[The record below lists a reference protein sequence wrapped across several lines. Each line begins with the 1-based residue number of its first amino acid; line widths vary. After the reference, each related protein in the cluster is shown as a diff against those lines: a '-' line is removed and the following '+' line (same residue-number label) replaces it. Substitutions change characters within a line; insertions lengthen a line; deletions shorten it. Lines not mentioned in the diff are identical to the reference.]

1 MTLAKVSPGQPLRLT
16 AEAFNAFVDA
26 ANGYQASQR
35 SRSSEAG
42 GVVPVSGTIMVRNDT
57 GAPLERYAPVG
68 LGAPLILPG
77 DNLRSFQERV
87 VVSGAV
93 PMDDQPFA
101 VLQVPLAAGAL
112 GEALITGATPA
123 LVAVVDAADT
133 TAGIISGVLTS
144 GSGPATIVWK
154 NPGTGPQWAILRLGG
169 GGVDRLDQL
178 ADVAVDAP
186 TQGQTL
192 VYDATEEVWKAG
204 SPEGLPA
211 GNHLDTLRLVNGAP
225 TFQAFL
231 SWGQIA
237 VRSPSHSTTGAG
249 EPTWVTPTTDDGKLF
264 DPAVA
269 DDGGYGSTLGFYGST
284 ADGIDIGIEKNVG
297 ADVPGMHNPDDL
309 EIHFRLAPREGP
321 GVLGVASG
329 TAVPSMTLIT
339 TPLLADGA
347 VTDAKIVSLAWGKLT
362 GVPSSFPVASHTHTL
377 GGDLSGTTTNAQIV
391 PGAVSATELAAN
403 AVTAGAIAPGAVG
416 SSALANGAV
425 TQAKIT
431 AGAVGSSQ
439 LAANAVG
446 AAQIAPGA
454 VGSSQLAANAVGT
467 AQVADG
473 AITNAKL
480 QNDSL
485 TIGGTAYHLGDTVT
499 NLLANPMTAAGD
511 LIVGGTAGAP
521 TRLPGNA
528 GGTLQVLASKNGITQ
543 LLAHTLDQMEDVTVA
558 SPADKEV
565 LTYDAAAGQWKN
577 AAPPASGGGSG
588 HGQHPAMVGKVGGKT
603 AGNAYVLT
611 LYPEYPSLAVAW
623 VTTGTQ
629 LQGDATKTIP
639 ANTMTIACGVLKAG
653 QAGTSVAHYDFF
665 IQVPVWM

>member
-35 SRSSEAG
+35 SRSSETG
-42 GVVPVSGTIMVRNDT
+42 GAVSVSGSILVRNDT
-57 GAPLERYAPVG
+57 GAPLERFAPVG

-87 VVSGAV
+87 VVSGMA
-93 PMDDQPFA
+93 PAEDQPFA
-101 VLQVPLAAGAL
+101 VLQVPLAPGAL

-123 LVAVVDAADT
+123 QVAVMDAADT
-133 TAGIISGVLTS
+133 TAGIVGGILTS
-144 GSGPATIVWK
+144 GSGPATLVWK
-154 NPGTGPQWAILRLGG
+154 NPGTGAQWAILRLGG

-192 VYDATEEVWKAG
+192 VYDATEEAWKAG

-211 GNHLDTLRLVNGAP
+211 GNDLDTLRLVNGAP
-225 TFQAFL
+225 TFQAVL
-231 SWGQIA
+231 TWGQIA
-237 VRSPSHSTTGAG
+237 VRSPSHSTSGAG
-249 EPTWVTPTTDDGKLF
+249 EPSWVTPTTDDGKLF

-269 DDGGYGSTLGFYGST
+269 DAGGFGSTLGFYGGT

-329 TAVPSMTLIT
+329 TAVPSMTLVT
-339 TPLLADGA
+339 APLLADGA

-362 GVPSSFPVASHTHTL
+362 GVPTSFPVDSHTHNL
-377 GGDLSGTTTNAQIV
+377 GGDLTGTTSNAQLV
-391 PGAVSATELAAN
+391 PGAVGAAELAAN

-416 SSALANGAV
+416 ASALATDAV
-425 TQAKIT
+425 TQAKIAT
-431 AGAVGSSQ
+431 GAVGSAQ
-439 LAANAVG
+439 LAN
-446 AAQIAPGA
+446 
-454 VGSSQLAANAVGT
+454 NAVGT
-467 AQVADG
+467 AQIADG

-521 TRLPGNA
+521 TRLSGNA
-528 GGTLQVLASKNGITQ
+528 GGTLQILASKNGTTQ
-543 LLAHTLDQMEDVTVA
+543 FLTHTLDQMEDVTVA
-558 SPADKEV
+558 SPTDKEV
-565 LTYDAAAGQWKN
+565 LTYDAASGQWKN
-577 AAPPASGGGSG
+577 AAPPAGGGGSG
-588 HGQHPAMVGKVGGKT
+588 HGQHPALVGKIGAKT
-603 AGNAYVLT
+603 SGNIYVLT

-623 VTTGTQ
+623 VVSCTQ

-639 ANTMTIACGVLKAG
+639 ANTWTIVCGVLKAG
-653 QAGTSVAHYDFF
+653 QAGTAAAHYDFF